1 MSLLRY
7 LLKLIAHTVIWIIW
21 SIFGLGRS
29 FVPKGYLFVIRCI
42 YFIQKCPLKV
52 LKYFK
57 VALESEINPKNC
69 ISEISWLYEM
79 KSKHKLRIDA
89 VLIRQSSILK
99 DKFSPFIFTNKD
111 NMESVWKKKQSDVK
125 VIYQTISQ

>member
-69 ISEISWLYEM
+69 ISEMPWKYMMARTFSI
-79 KSKHKLRIDA
+79 KT
-89 VLIRQSSILK
+89 IRANDLFVVIEIY
-99 DKFSPFIFTNKD
+99 FI
-111 NMESVWKKKQSDVK
+111 
-125 VIYQTISQ
+125 